1 VLREGKEN
9 FGEIIR
15 RPLLIKGMRRKF
27 GIFCGNYNKIPV
39 EELHEFNV

>member
-1 VLREGKEN
+1 VLKEGEES

-27 GIFCGNYNKIPV
+27 GICCGNYNKM
-39 EELHEFNV
+39 NTCQWKSCTG